1 MLKTI
6 QTYFNAFTELL
17 YPNLCPACSEHLI
30 ENQKL
35 CFHCEANLPLT
46 DFHLY
51 EENEVTE
58 KFDGRILIEKG
69 GALFRFTKSGRVQE
83 LIHQLKYRGNS
94 EIGIHLGRLYGE
106 ILKANNVFETVD
118 LIIPVPLH
126 PKKEKQRGYNQ
137 SDMIAQGL
145 SQTMSIPWQ
154 RDILIRTE
162 YTTSQTKKSNF
173 DRFENVKKAF
183 AISNPNLLKNK
194 HILLVDDVLTTG
206 ATLEAC
212 ALKLLEIEGCRVS
225 IVVLAIAAY

>member
-1 MLKTI
+1 MKKTI

-17 YPNLCPACSEHLI
+17 YPNLCPACNNHLI

-35 CFHCEANLPLT
+35 CFDCETNLPLT
-46 DFHLY
+46 DFHLHN
-51 EENEVTE
+51 ENEVTE
-58 KFDGRILIEKG
+58 KFYGRIEIENG
-69 GALFRFTKSGRVQE
+69 GSLLRFTKSGRVQE

-94 EIGIHLGRLYGE
+94 EIGIHLGRMYGE
-106 ILKANNVFETVD
+106 ILKENNAFETVD

-137 SDMIAQGL
+137 SDMIAQGMA
-145 SQTMSIPWQ
+145 QTLFIPWQ

-173 DRFENVKKAF
+173 DRFENVKNAF
-183 AISNPNLLKNK
+183 NIAKPNVIKYK

-212 ALKLLEIEGCRVS
+212 ALKLLEIEGCKVS
-225 IVVLAIAAY
+225 IAVLAIAES

>member
-17 YPNLCPACSEHLI
+17 YPNLCPACSNHLI

-35 CFHCEANLPLT
+35 CFECEANLPLT
-46 DFHLY
+46 DFHLHN
-51 EENEVTE
+51 ENEITE
-58 KFDGRILIEKG
+58 KFDGRILIENG

-94 EIGIHLGRLYGE
+94 EIGIHLGRMYGE
-106 ILKANNVFETVD
+106 ILKENNAFETVD

-137 SDMIAQGL
+137 SDMIAQGMA
-145 SQTMSIPWQ
+145 QTLFIPWQ

-212 ALKLLEIEGCRVS
+212 ALNLLEMEGCKVS
-225 IVVLAIAAY
+225 IAVLAIAQS